1 MWQLKHSIINAVPFL
16 RIRGKTVME
25 HCKIFLLCIIG
36 LFSQFFD
43 ISQAKEDLIRIPVS
57 ISPLI
62 QLPLIELSGTPRF
75 FYSMDVDFY
84 SKVTALDVARN
95 EDNDISE
102 TIKKSIGVVF
112 LIAASSHISGTL
124 TTRKLSYPERCSKWT
139 YKIPVKE
146 LLNVSN
152 ESLDKLTDTIQIYK
166 IQELAMKVLA
176 RRYGFS
182 MKIILQK
189 HRMNPMRFYAANE
202 EEWIKI
208 VGTITET
215 VIQNRS
221 TQLNLTSCY
230 LAELINKTQE
240 EMEGFTLQ
248 EVDIYLKDISML
260 NAKLPA
266 YQNETLRKFYEEFSI
281 TPTQLAK
288 MGNINISVVTAM
300 GVKNT
305 IQLVTKTV
313 LLKLQINN
321 TISATS
327 KNETICRS
335 QWSLFRNVIVSEA
348 FEKQAQ
354 EMSLT
359 PTTLGNLI
367 KISYNDIKR
376 LSLIKMIRVVE
387 FVINPMKADKRKIEK
402 FTLSTLIHIY
412 TAKRLNT
419 KRYSAITSIRRV
431 TKLRRRHLK
440 VIYGWTS
447 YDFHF
452 ARLFSIKDLG
462 DECSFDVN
470 KKTLISLAKI
480 NVGHSDINC
489 TSFYSLR
496 LVWGQASLNDL
507 KKLYYPNTK
516 IAMDEPIAATISK
529 LTNSS
534 IRMSCR
540 VLSKTPIIQWLL
552 QKVSLSNISMMTNHT
567 ATYLHEIPIQRI
579 MLMIH
584 ELFNAGS
591 FDSVIQVSSR

>member
-1 MWQLKHSIINAVPFL
+1 
-16 RIRGKTVME
+16 ME
-25 HCKIFLLCIIG
+25 HCKIFLLCLTG
-36 LFSQFFD
+36 LLSQVFD
-43 ISQAKEDLIRIPVS
+43 ISQANEDHIRIPVS
-57 ISPLI
+57 ISPLV
-62 QLPLIELSGTPRF
+62 QLPFIELSGTPRF

-124 TTRKLSYPERCSKWT
+124 TTKKLSYPKRCSKWT
-139 YKIPVKE
+139 YKISVKE
-146 LLNVSN
+146 LLSESN
-152 ESLDKLTDTIQIYK
+152 ESLKKLTDKIQIYK
-166 IQELAMKVLA
+166 VQELAMKVLA

-189 HRMNPMRFYAANE
+189 HRMNPMRFYAADE

-208 VGTITET
+208 VGTITEI

-221 TQLNLTSCY
+221 TQLNLTPCY
-230 LAELINKTQE
+230 LAELINKTQK

-248 EVDIYLKDISML
+248 EVDIYLKNISVL

-266 YQNETLRKFYEEFSI
+266 YQNETLRRFYEVFTI

-288 MGNINISVVTAM
+288 MSNINISMVKAM
-300 GVKNT
+300 GVKDT
-305 IQLVTKTV
+305 IQLGTRTV

-321 TISATS
+321 TVSAISE
-327 KNETICRS
+327 NETICRS
-335 QWSLFRNVIVSEA
+335 QWSLFRTVVVSEA

-354 EMSLT
+354 EMSIT

-367 KISYNDIKR
+367 GVTYNDIKR
-376 LSLIKMIRVVE
+376 LSLMKVIRLVE
-387 FVINPMKADKRKIEK
+387 FAINPMKTDKRKIEK

-419 KRYSAITSIRRV
+419 ERYNAISSIRRV

-440 VIYGWTS
+440 MIYGWTS
-447 YDFHF
+447 HDFHF
-452 ARLFSIKDLG
+452 ARLFSVKDLG
-462 DECSFDVN
+462 DQCSFDVN

-480 NVGHSDINC
+480 NIGHSDMNC
-489 TSFYSLR
+489 TSFYALR

-516 IAMDEPIAATISK
+516 IAMDEPIAATVSK

-534 IRMSCR
+534 IRMSYR
-540 VLSKTPIIQWLL
+540 VLSRTPIIQWLL
-552 QKVSLSNISMMTNHT
+552 QKVSLRNISMMTNHT

-579 MLMIH
+579 MLMVH
-584 ELFNAGS
+584 ELLNAGS
-591 FDSVIQVSSR
+591 FDSEIRVSPKRKFLA

>member
-36 LFSQFFD
+36 LFSQLFD

-124 TTRKLSYPERCSKWT
+124 TTRKLSYPKRCSKWT

-152 ESLDKLTDTIQIYK
+152 ESLDKLTDKIQIYK

-189 HRMNPMRFYAANE
+189 HRMNPMRFYAADE
-202 EEWIKI
+202 EEWVKI

-248 EVDIYLKDISML
+248 EVDIYLKNISML

-288 MGNINISVVTAM
+288 MSNINISVVTAM
-300 GVKNT
+300 GVKDT

-327 KNETICRS
+327 KNETICRL

-489 TSFYSLR
+489 TSFYALR

-591 FDSVIQVSSR
+591 FDSVIQVSSK